1 MAEIARRTT
10 KNNNRVMFLIH
21 RKEVLDQAVKTFRNQ
36 ADLILDGSVNLD
48 YFTDVLKYIHAITNN
63 FEQIPANA

>member
-21 RKEVLDQAVKTFRNQ
+21 RKEVLDQAVKTFKEQ
-36 ADLILDGSVNLD
+36 GVKMNL
-48 YFTDVLKYIHAITNN
+48 TTMGRSEERRVG
-63 FEQIPANA
+63 

>member
-21 RKEVLDQAVKTFRNQ
+21 RKEVLQQAVKTFNNQ
-36 ADLILDGSVNLD
+36 DVNPDLLTAGMVQTLTRRVDKLLASKNMIVIM
-48 YFTDVLKYIHAITNN
+48 T
-63 FEQIPANA
+63 P